1 MHRIFAALLGVLTAL
16 PMAAQAD
23 LPRGS
28 YEFAD
33 LPIGRLEVVG
43 PSGARRLLW
52 NGAPTGV
59 ENWMVEI
66 NGVYTEPG
74 SDHFFVLLHSHHGGN
89 GCFGAQMMLRIGP
102 DGVRR
107 TDIFGTCGAIHDL
120 RLSGGVFEMDQNDAR
135 LYVSH
140 ITFSYDGVTLTEREV
155 AAPPPVDQGLGG
167 GADVTRWLGTHPT
180 RALNDPGEQARFLRI
195 MDMATLD
202 DLRIHVSVANE
213 VERRGNW
220 LFGAGCFPHVCN
232 TSSGFWGLNVV
243 TGAPVAMMFDD
254 AAPSGIFGAPNDLAD
269 PVVKAYMSERSPW

>member
-43 PSGARRLLW
+43 PPSGARRLLW
-52 NGAPTGV
+52 NGAPPTGGV

-102 DGVRR
+102 DGGVRR

-120 RLSGGVFEMDQNDAR
+120 RLSGGGVFEMDQNDAR

-155 AAPPPVDQGLGG
+155 AAPPAGGSGGAWRRGG
-167 GADVTRWLGTHPT
+167 GCDPLAWYPP
-180 RALNDPGEQARFLRI
+180 DPGA
-195 MDMATLD
+195 
-202 DLRIHVSVANE
+202 
-213 VERRGNW
+213 ER
-220 LFGAGCFPHVCN
+220 
-232 TSSGFWGLNVV
+232 SGR
-243 TGAPVAMMFDD
+243 TGAVP
-254 AAPSGIFGAPNDLAD
+254 AD
-269 PVVKAYMSERSPW
+269 HGHGDPG